1 MPPALKELMN
11 KATGF
16 WADRTLSQRML
27 IAGLALSVIIAFILM
42 IYWMNRPDWK
52 VLYTKLYPEDAN
64 KVVSMLQQ
72 AKEPYKLSDNGQTIM
87 VPADRVYELRLKI
100 AGEGNLHGQG
110 IGFEIFDE
118 VKIGQTDFVQHINY
132 QRALQGELA
141 RTISEFPM
149 VEKARVHLVIPQ
161 KSLFIEDQ
169 IPPTASVILKL
180 KDNGKLK
187 PKEVNGVVNLIA
199 MAVEGLDP
207 KRITI
212 TDMQGRPLY
221 IPEEDTGVSMS
232 NTQLEFKQNMERQM
246 EMRLQELLTPVVG
259 PGKVIARVNADL
271 DFSQK
276 TIRKETYDP
285 DGSVVRSETR
295 SEESTRGAAS
305 LAGGEPDV
313 NFRGDGYTGSR
324 TTQDSNRESRTTNFE
339 INKQEENIVAPVGE
353 LQRLSVAVI
362 VDGTYVANEETGKMD
377 YVPRSAEEMERIR
390 ELVSK
395 AMGFDTLRGDAIEV
409 SNISFGAPEDLD
421 SQTLMRTMLEYAQ
434 RLGKPF
440 LNGVLIFLFLIL
452 VVRPVIMALIRP
464 RVAEQEVEEMAGLPG
479 AERLA
484 LEEEEVDE
492 ELLDTS
498 RRLENAKAHAIQL
511 SDENLDQAV
520 RLLKNW
526 LTQEA

>member
-1 MPPALKELMN
+1 
-11 KATGF
+11 
-16 WADRTLSQRML
+16 
-27 IAGLALSVIIAFILM
+27 
-42 IYWMNRPDWK
+42 
-52 VLYTKLYPEDAN
+52 
-64 KVVSMLQQ
+64 MLQQ

-339 INKQEENIVAPVGE
+339 INKQ
-353 LQRLSVAVI
+353 
-362 VDGTYVANEETGKMD
+362 
-377 YVPRSAEEMERIR
+377 
-390 ELVSK
+390 
-395 AMGFDTLRGDAIEV
+395 
-409 SNISFGAPEDLD
+409 
-421 SQTLMRTMLEYAQ
+421 
-434 RLGKPF
+434 
-440 LNGVLIFLFLIL
+440 
-452 VVRPVIMALIRP
+452 
-464 RVAEQEVEEMAGLPG
+464 
-479 AERLA
+479 
-484 LEEEEVDE
+484 
-492 ELLDTS
+492 
-498 RRLENAKAHAIQL
+498 
-511 SDENLDQAV
+511 
-520 RLLKNW
+520 
-526 LTQEA
+526 